1 VDMTKYAGS
10 ESKYLKAADLQGK
23 TVKVVI
29 SGVSLL
35 EFEDENTG
43 TKTSKPALSLKGK
56 EKQIVCNATSVQELI
71 QSYGPDSDKW
81 IGKEIRLS
89 TKHYPKF
96 GRDGI
101 VITPLS
107 VEGDPDDEI
116 PF

>member
-23 TVKVVI
+23 QVKVTI

-35 EFEDENTG
+35 EFEDDNG
-43 TKTSKPALSLKGK
+43 TKSTKPALSMLNK
-56 EKQIVCNATSVQELI
+56 EKQVVCNATAISELI
-71 QSYGPDSDKW
+71 QAFGANSDAW

-101 VITPLS
+101 VITPIA
-107 VEGDPDDEI
+107 VESDNDSI

>member
-1 VDMTKYAGS
+1 MDMNKYAGS

-23 TVKVVI
+23 PAKVTI
-29 SGVSLL
+29 EGVTLL
-35 EFEDENTG
+35 EFEDEDG
-43 TKTSKPALSLKGK
+43 KKSSKPALALKGK
-56 EKQIVCNATSVQELI
+56 EKKVVCNATTVGDLI
-71 QSYGPDSDKW
+71 QAYGGDSDNW

-101 VITPLS
+101 VVTPLGS
-107 VEGDPDDEI
+107 EEDFDDAI

>member
-1 VDMTKYAGS
+1 MTKYAGS

-23 TVKVVI
+23 TIKVVI
-29 SGVSLL
+29 AGVSLL

-43 TKTSKPALSLKGK
+43 AKTQKPALSLRGK
-56 EKQIVCNATSVQELI
+56 EKQIVCNATSVGELI
-71 QSYGPDSDKW
+71 QAYGPDSEKW

-101 VITPLS
+101 VITPLDVS
-107 VEGDPDDEI
+107 ADPNDDI

>member
-1 VDMTKYAGS
+1 VDMSKFAGS

-23 TVKVVI
+23 VVKVKI

-35 EFEDENTG
+35 EFEDQESG
-43 TKTSKPALSLKGK
+43 VKTQKPALGLVGK
-56 EKQIVCNATSVQELI
+56 EKQVVCNATSIGELI
-71 QSYGPDSDKW
+71 QAYGPDSEKW
-81 IGKEIRLS
+81 VGKEIRLS

-101 VITPLS
+101 VITPLDAA
-107 VEGDPDDEI
+107 VDPNDDI

>member
-1 VDMTKYAGS
+1 MDMTKFAGS

-23 TVKVVI
+23 VIKVTI
-29 SGVSLL
+29 AGVGIL
-35 EFEDENTG
+35 EFEDQDTG
-43 TKTSKPALSLKGK
+43 VKSTKPALALVGK
-56 EKQIVCNATSVQELI
+56 EKQVVCNATSVGELI
-71 QSYGPDSDKW
+71 QAYGADSDKW
-81 IGKEIRLS
+81 VGKEIRLS

-107 VEGDPDDEI
+107 VNVDPNDDI

>member
-1 VDMTKYAGS
+1 MTKYAGS
-10 ESKYLKAADLQGK
+10 ESKYLKAADLQGR
-23 TVKVVI
+23 TIKVVI
-29 SGVSLL
+29 AGVSLL
-35 EFEDENTG
+35 EFEDESTG
-43 TKTSKPALSLKGK
+43 TKTAKPALSLKGK

-71 QSYGPDSDKW
+71 QAYGADSEQW
-81 IGKEIRLS
+81 VGKEIRLS

-107 VEGDPDDEI
+107 IEADPSDDI

>member
-1 VDMTKYAGS
+1 MTKYAGS

-23 TVKVVI
+23 TIKVTI
-29 SGVSLL
+29 AGVNLL

-43 TKTSKPALSLKGK
+43 QKTSKPALSLRGK

-71 QSYGPDSDKW
+71 QAYGPDSESW
-81 IGKEIRLS
+81 VGKELRLS

-101 VITPLS
+101 VITPITM
-107 VEGDPDDEI
+107 DAPNDDI

>member
-1 VDMTKYAGS
+1 MDMSKYAGS

-23 TVKVVI
+23 TVKVTI
-29 SGVSLL
+29 AGVSLL

-43 TKTSKPALSLKGK
+43 VKTAKPALSLKGK
-56 EKQIVCNATSVQELI
+56 EKQIVCNATSVQEMI
-71 QSYGPDSDKW
+71 QAFGPDSDRW
-81 IGKEIRLS
+81 VGKEIRLS

-107 VEGDPDDEI
+107 MDGPDDEI

>member
-1 VDMTKYAGS
+1 MDMTQYAGS

-23 TVKVVI
+23 TVKVEI
-29 SGVSLL
+29 AGVSLL
-35 EFEDENTG
+35 EFEDQETG
-43 TKTSKPALSLKGK
+43 AKTKKPALALKGK
-56 EKQIVCNATSVQELI
+56 EKQIVCNATSIGELI
-71 QSYGPDSDKW
+71 QAYGSDSEKW
-81 IGKEIRLS
+81 VGKEIRLS

-107 VEGDPDDEI
+107 VEQDPSDDI

>member
-1 VDMTKYAGS
+1 MSKYAGS

-23 TVKVVI
+23 SVKVVI
-29 SGVSLL
+29 AGVSLL

-43 TKTSKPALSLKGK
+43 AKSQKPALTLAGK
-56 EKQIVCNATSVQELI
+56 EKKLVCNATSVQELI
-71 QSYGPDSDKW
+71 QAYGADSDDW

-101 VITPLS
+101 VITPLDS
-107 VEGDPDDEI
+107 AKELDDDI